1 MTGFNLHC
9 TVDDSSCISY
19 EGDSPDSFL
28 WHDELHPSEQLERLV
43 AKEFVGLLGGA
54 SPYATYY

>member
-1 MTGFNLHC
+1 MTGFQRHC
-9 TVDDSSCISY
+9 TVDGSSCVLAS
-19 EGDSPDSFL
+19 DSPDSFL

-54 SPYATYY
+54 SPYAIYY